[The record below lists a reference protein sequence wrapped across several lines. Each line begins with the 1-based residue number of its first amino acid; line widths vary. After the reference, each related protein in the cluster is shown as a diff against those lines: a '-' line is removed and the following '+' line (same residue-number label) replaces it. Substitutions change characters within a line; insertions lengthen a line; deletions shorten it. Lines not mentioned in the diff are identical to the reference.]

1 MVKRLVKKIMDKVLN
16 TDDNKKLDIHKSRLE
31 RAKTAWGNEQSRMKE
46 DQKYYDGSREVTP
59 SYNSNKPS
67 TKLSNNVRNIV
78 YELIESQV
86 DTAIPSPKIK
96 PIHEEDSDLATMI
109 ENLLRNEVVKLHCS
123 VLNDINERNTPVLG
137 GDFAFIEWDESAG
150 YHCNLGDIAISER
163 SPRQVIPQPDIT
175 DIDKM
180 DYIFITSHVTKKYV
194 KKHYGIDVSE
204 AQDEEPDDSNV
215 DTIDYSD
222 DLVTVNTEY
231 YKNDNGGIGIFAWC
245 DVYILLDMEN
255 YQKRQKEV
263 CVKCGAVK
271 TADVCPVCGSKKFKK
286 VFDDYEEMADVIKQY
301 DGTVIGDTQEVEN
314 PQLDENGQPVMD
326 EAGQPVTVITHEKKK
341 IPYYVPDVYPII
353 LRKNVSRDKYFLGYS
368 DVEVIKDQ
376 QETIKKLGN
385 KINEK
390 LLKGGSFVTLPKGVG
405 VKTTDE
411 ELKIIRLDNPSQ
423 KNLIDVL
430 NVQPDI
436 SKDESMLEQN
446 YSWAKSTLGITD
458 SFQGKYDASA
468 TSGTAKQYAINQ
480 AAGRLESKRVL
491 KNEYWSRIYEIMF
504 KFMLS
509 YADQPIPL
517 VNDGTDGSLE
527 FGHFNRYDF
536 LKIDANGE
544 FYWDDEFIFDVDPTS
559 AIMSNRE
566 AMWNANDLKLQSGAF
581 GQVGDLQTALLYWTL
596 QEKHSYP
603 NAGEIKKMIEA
614 RIQEQQAQTAQM
626 GAVNEVSDMPVG
638 SADIVQ

>member
-1 MVKRLVKKIMDKVLN
+1 MVKRLVKKVMDKVIN

-31 RAKTAWGNEQSRMKE
+31 RAKTAWNNEQSRMKE

-59 SYNSNKPS
+59 SYNSTKPS
-67 TKLSNNVRNIV
+67 TKLTNNVRNIV
-78 YELIESQV
+78 YELVESQV

-137 GDFAFIEWDESAG
+137 GDFAFIEWDKSAG

-163 SPRQVIPQPDIT
+163 SPLQVVPQPGMT

-204 AQDEEPDDSNV
+204 AQDDDPESDNGDTENYSN
-215 DTIDYSD
+215 

-231 YKNDNGGIGIFAWC
+231 YKNDSGGIGIFAWC
-245 DVYILLDMEN
+245 DVYILFDMEN

-263 CVKCGAVK
+263 CVKCGTVK

-286 VFDDYEEMADVIKQY
+286 VSDDYEEMADVIKQY
-301 DGTVIGDTQEVEN
+301 DGTVIGDTQDVEN
-314 PQLDENGQPVMD
+314 PQIDENGQPVMD
-326 EAGQPVTVITHEKKK
+326 KSGQPVTVITHEKKK
-341 IPYYVPDVYPII
+341 IPYYVPDVYPIV
-353 LRKNVSRDKYFLGYS
+353 LRKNVSRAKYFLGYS

-390 LLKGGSFVTLPKGVG
+390 LLKGGSYVTLPKGVG
-405 VKTTDE
+405 IKTTDE

-423 KNLIDVL
+423 KSLIDVL

-517 VNDGTDGSLE
+517 VNEGTDGSLE

-581 GQVGDLQTALLYWTL
+581 GQLGDLQTALLYWTL

-626 GAVNEVSDMPVG
+626 GATNEVSDMPVG